1 MMHIWRT
8 QWLLCLLL
16 LRASGTS
23 AQDAAVEAAASIAQ
37 QPVEGAKQPLQQ
49 RDIATAEQEFEVDR
63 SEEREVVSMQQMAE
77 NKPGEPLLQDW
88 AEHMKGF
95 DPELLL
101 TFPLAARST
110 EFFYETV
117 EKASEELIRGGFFST
132 AEGEDSAVD
141 FVAEDPDGNVIYERS
156 GEAEGIF
163 HFVAEKAGDYTFHV
177 SNNRWLE
184 SKSVTFILG
193 KGNSTTLSEEHIQS
207 LDTKIKVV
215 SRALKDIQTES
226 TYLWIREK
234 AHMKTIESIHRRVL
248 GFCVV
253 EFMIIVGVSFL
264 QAMYIKGLLSDRR
277 VL

>member
-1 MMHIWRT
+1 M
-8 QWLLCLLL
+8 
-16 LRASGTS
+16 S
-23 AQDAAVEAAASIAQ
+23 DAVEDAPPDA
-37 QPVEGAKQPLQQ
+37 P
-49 RDIATAEQEFEVDR
+49 TAEEEFEVDR
-63 SEEREVVSMQQMAE
+63 SEEKEGVSIEKMAE
-77 NKPGEPLLQDW
+77 NKPDEPLMQDW
-88 AEHMKGF
+88 EEHMKGF
-95 DPELLL
+95 DPEILL

-110 EFFYETV
+110 EYFYERV
-117 EKASEELIRGGFFST
+117 EKASVELIRGGFFSS

-141 FVAEDPDGNVIYERS
+141 FVAEDPDGNVVYERS

-163 HFVAEKAGDYTFHV
+163 HFIAEKIGDYTFHV

-184 SKSVTFILG
+184 SKSVTFMLG
-193 KGNSTTLSEEHIQS
+193 KGNSTTLSEQHIQS
-207 LDTKIKVV
+207 LDTKIKVI
-215 SRALKDIQTES
+215 SRAIKDIQTES

-253 EFMIIVGVSFL
+253 EFMIIVGVSCV